1 MTSLANISQLVGS
14 SQYRAFADDE
24 LKDEDNAAWVMQLEP
39 WVRDRWIQ
47 RISWIRRAD
56 RLAEQE
62 SMEASCSDF
71 QVFRAGWQCL
81 DTTGQIDPEIPHGEI
96 LSGIRA
102 CWFEG
107 TQTKREQ
114 VAIAAWDDY
123 LKALAIYHQPQ
134 LAIATL
140 TEYEAML
147 GRLAGRFFQIFPFL
161 TEVQQQTVTFLGIV
175 DQFYNN
181 LRDLREDAR
190 QGICYFP
197 NQVLQRF
204 EVSREDI
211 LQMRC
216 FENPGYYKMIR
227 FWLDDYLPQLRQ
239 RSNEFL
245 TSPDLHPSWQL
256 LKEWSL
262 YRYQRIE
269 QVFRQCQFNY
279 AIFPQYYWAAV
290 KQDLAHGQ
298 VSCTP
303 DQPDLTDCRCTPVQ
317 VAPLNDRIFAWTDIR
332 DRYRQQLAMRGIR
345 VRC

>member
-39 WVRDRWIQ
+39 WVRDQWIQ

-56 RLAEQE
+56 RLAEQA
-62 SMEASCSDF
+62 SMEASCSEF
-71 QVFRAGWQCL
+71 QEFRAGWQGL
-81 DTTGQIDPEIPHGEI
+81 EATGQIAAEVPHGEI
-96 LSGIRA
+96 LLGIRD
-102 CWFEG
+102 CWFGG
-107 TQTKREQ
+107 TQTALEQ

-123 LKALAIYHQPQ
+123 LQALAIYHQPN

-140 TEYEAML
+140 KEYETML

-161 TEVQQQTVTFLGIV
+161 SESQQQTVTFLGIV

-181 LRDLREDAR
+181 LRDLHEDAR

-197 NQVLQRF
+197 DELLTRF
-204 EVSREDI
+204 GVSRTEI
-211 LQMRC
+211 LQMNC
-216 FENPGYYKMIR
+216 FGNPGYYQMIH

-239 RSNEFL
+239 RSNRFL
-245 TSPDLHPSWQL
+245 SSQDLHPSFEL

-269 QVFRQCQFNY
+269 RIFRQCQFNY
-279 AIFPQYYWAAV
+279 ARFPQYYWTAV
-290 KQDLAHGQ
+290 KQDLAHWQSNLSSGSANQ
-298 VSCTP
+298 S
-303 DQPDLTDCRCTPVQ
+303 DCSQKQTQ
-317 VAPLNDRIFAWTDIR
+317 GAPWAEFASPEWR
-332 DRYRQQLAMRGIR
+332 EGKPLAMKCPVLIRGS
-345 VRC
+345 C